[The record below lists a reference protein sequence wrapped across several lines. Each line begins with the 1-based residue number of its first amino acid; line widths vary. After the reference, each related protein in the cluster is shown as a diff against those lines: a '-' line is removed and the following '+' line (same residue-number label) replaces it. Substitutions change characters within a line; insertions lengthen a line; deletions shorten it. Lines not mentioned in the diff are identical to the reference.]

1 MEGGWWEG
9 GKCPNE
15 GGRSELA
22 AVDTEL
28 LASPSAACSPKES
41 SQGFRASAAGRT
53 EDSTDI
59 AHPWAPPVQEKLL
72 PKLSLSWSLKS
83 QSPSPPK
90 TQTRIAQATVG
101 VTGLTLTSPRAACC
115 AWESCTAVR
124 ICGNY
129 APHPFHPWV
138 LTFPQWQF
146 KTERLKWQMQRS
158 QNAYFL
164 KVLSE
169 SLTQFPDAWHI
180 DIQLQSVQLYL
191 VVERVIW

>member
-22 AVDTEL
+22 AVDAEL

-41 SQGFRASAAGRT
+41 SQWFRASAAGRIQTLDWHSTPVGTPSAGEAPAKVIPFLVT
-53 EDSTDI
+53 EVT
-59 AHPWAPPVQEKLL
+59 K
-72 PKLSLSWSLKS
+72 PK
-83 QSPSPPK
+83 PPK
-90 TQTRIAQATVG
+90 TQARIAQATVG
-101 VTGLTLTSPRAACC
+101 VTGLTLASPRAACC
-115 AWESCTAVR
+115 AWESCTAVH

-138 LTFPQWQF
+138 LIFPQWQF

-180 DIQLQSVQLYL
+180 DIKLQSVQLYL